1 MAQPEL
7 AVTDTYRAAVYIH
20 VLSGSSGWRRKMKT
34 AVLFDYV
41 RLEKVEMRVKE
52 PWTFKS
58 ATGWANNNLTR
69 IALSP
74 ALVTSRLPSEIVDSL
89 ETGALSCL

>member
-1 MAQPEL
+1 MKM
-7 AVTDTYRAAVYIH
+7 D
-20 VLSGSSGWRRKMKT
+20 VL
-34 AVLFDYV
+34 VDYL
-41 RLEKVEMRVKE
+41 RLERVEMRVKE
-52 PWTFKS
+52 PWTLKC
-58 ATGWANNNLTR
+58 ATGWATNNLTR